1 MLTVLK
7 MAGNNTINNNGE
19 QWDEERR
26 ESSAVVLTVR
36 TVNDQAI
43 SIAWEQVRNMA
54 SEPPSPNHRW
64 PRAGPGICVRQG
76 LLVILTLPKFCQA
89 LFWAGSQ
96 VSG

>member
-1 MLTVLK
+1 

-19 QWDEERR
+19 QWDEERH

-43 SIAWEQVRNMA
+43 SIAWEQDRNTA

-76 LLVILTLPKFCQA
+76 LLVILTLPKVCHT